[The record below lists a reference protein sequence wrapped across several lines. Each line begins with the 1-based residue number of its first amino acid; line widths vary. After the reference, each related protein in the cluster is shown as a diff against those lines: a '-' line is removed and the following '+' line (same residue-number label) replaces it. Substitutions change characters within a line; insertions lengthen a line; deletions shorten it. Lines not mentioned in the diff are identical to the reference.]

1 MDTEKM
7 IKAKRFDEVEVW
19 GRRYIYTNVYI
30 PLVVHVCGQVSLR
43 VRWGSVAVTSQG
55 AVR

>member
-1 MDTEKM
+1 M